1 MIRGI
6 VFVSSSIKSLSHH
19 FMRRS
24 TFFPVFL
31 HYFTPVAL
39 SLLVST
45 GLQAQ
50 NELMLRDTILDAQYF
65 KEQGDWFKVK
75 QWGLSLS
82 TMRDE
87 ALSPLLYGGLG
98 FFWTSHTYKFKPKVM
113 VHPQWGINSMSFT
126 NAQSESLLSQT
137 TFEYVHARHQPI
149 ALANENVKL
158 YVGGY
163 ASGLFNLK
171 LHPENVNN
179 VLSYE
184 LVASVGPSG
193 MVQFPLTLFGKHLV
207 LSDELRFPLLSLL
220 GNTPYAWPL
229 PTTFDEEGPL
239 GDAFAV
245 GSWGRLFRLT
255 NAVNVDFHRRV
266 RRRKKTVK
274 RVAYRLSYRWEFV
287 SVAQPNLISV
297 RHAFF
302 VSCPHHRIIK
312 NWY

>member
-1 MIRGI
+1 MQKSESFFTFLPYCAIPI
-6 VFVSSSIKSLSHH
+6 V
-19 FMRRS
+19 
-24 TFFPVFL
+24 
-31 HYFTPVAL
+31 
-39 SLLVST
+39 LLLLGT
-45 GLQAQ
+45 TQLQAQ
-50 NELMLRDTILDAQYF
+50 NKLMLRDTVIDTQYY
-65 KEQGDWFKVK
+65 EAQGDWFKIK

-98 FFWTSHTYKFKPKVM
+98 FFYTNHTYKFKPKVM
-113 VHPQWGINSMSFT
+113 VHPQWGISSVSFT

-137 TFEYVHARHQPI
+137 TFEYIHARHQPI

-158 YVGGY
+158 YAGGY
-163 ASGLFNLK
+163 VSGLLNLK

-179 VLSYE
+179 ILSYE
-184 LVASVGPSG
+184 LAASVGPSG
-193 MVQFPLTLFGKHLV
+193 MVQFPFTLFGKHFV
-207 LSDELRFPLLSLL
+207 VSDELRFPLLSLL

-229 PTTFDEEGPL
+229 PTTFDEEGTL

-255 NAVNVDFHRRV
+255 NEVNVDFHRRV

-287 SVAQPNLISV
+287 SVAQPNVYQSGTHSLSL
-297 RHAFF
+297 A
-302 VSCPHHRIIK
+302 RIIAL
-312 NWY
+312 